1 MLMQETNIPGSLI
14 LVCKNLQLNMLH
26 ELSSAAT
33 QTIHVAKSWVESR
46 QQQQQKNLIL
56 AIQLLFM

>member
-33 QTIHVAKSWVESR
+33 QTIHVAKS
-46 QQQQQKNLIL
+46 
-56 AIQLLFM
+56 